1 MNTTWQILI
10 GNLAIVA
17 LVISIWAHIY
27 FRFRLMTDL
36 QTKLA
41 FGAVMGAGTMASM
54 MMSVP
59 LSNGV
64 FIDLRYSL
72 VAISALFGGAP
83 SAILTIPLAVAFR
96 LQMGGAGALDGMI
109 SIACVGAVSLTLRV
123 LQKRRKA
130 RLADTFILGALV
142 SVTLLATMLVLPA
155 QISAMALQLVG
166 VPAVVLNFGAIIV
179 AGALLLQ
186 FEHMALDRDLLTAA
200 LTQTPDFQYVKNR
213 DSVFVVV
220 NRNVAEHHH
229 FTSPEAMVGATDFH
243 IATQRRA
250 EVLFAEEQALM
261 RSGEALI
268 NKIEPL
274 QQGDKE
280 HWFRTSKVPL
290 RDRDGIV
297 IGLAGVTRDITEER
311 SIERELRANRN
322 MLSHAMSGMSDG
334 FAMYDPKGDLVYANP
349 QYAHLF
355 PLSGVVRVAGFNIR
369 DILRKAVETQE
380 RRSFPAE
387 IDEEWIETAAR
398 DLHRDKDE
406 EIDLYDGRW
415 LSLRTRMTADGMA
428 LVVVS
433 DVTAMKQAEHSLR
446 AVADRMKSLAET
458 DGLTGIVNRRA
469 FDEAL
474 ALALARSV
482 RERTPLSLLMID
494 VDRFKAY
501 NDTYGHLAGDECLKA
516 VTDCLR
522 KSARRDT
529 DIVARFGGEEF
540 VVLMPEADEADACR
554 VAEQFRDA
562 LHALNLPHTGS
573 EFGRVTASAGIAVK
587 QSRARATTPAEFMQ
601 HADEALYDAKRNG
614 RDRISIW
621 ESPASARTANG

>member
-27 FRFRLMTDL
+27 FRFRQMTDL
-36 QTKLA
+36 QTKIA

-96 LQMGGAGALDGMI
+96 LHMGGAGALDGMI

-123 LQKRRKA
+123 LQTRRKA
-130 RLADTFILGALV
+130 KLSDTFILGALV
-142 SVTLLATMLVLPA
+142 SITLLATMLILPA
-155 QISAMALQLVG
+155 QVSAMTLQLVG
-166 VPAVVLNFGAIIV
+166 VPVTVMNFGAIVV

-186 FEHMALDRDLLTAA
+186 FEHMAQDRDLLTAA

-229 FTSPEAMVGATDFH
+229 FSSPEAMIGATDFH

-274 QQGDKE
+274 QQGDRE

-290 RDRDGIV
+290 RDRDGVV

-311 SIERELRANRN
+311 NIERELRENRN

-355 PLSGVVRVAGFNIR
+355 PLSGVVRIAGFNIR
-369 DILRKAVETQE
+369 DILRKAIETQE
-380 RRSFPAE
+380 RRNFPAE
-387 IDEEWIETAAR
+387 IDEDWIETAAR

-446 AVADRMKSLAET
+446 AVAERMKSLAET

-474 ALALARSV
+474 TLAIAHSV

-494 VDRFKAY
+494 IDRFKAY

-516 VTDCLR
+516 VSDCLR
-522 KSARRDT
+522 KVARRDI
-529 DIVARFGGEEF
+529 DIVARYGGEEF
-540 VVLMPEADEADACR
+540 VVLMPGSDEAGACR
-554 VAEQFRDA
+554 LAGQFRDA
-562 LHALNLPHTGS
+562 LRALNVPHGGS
-573 EFGRVTASAGIAVK
+573 EFGRVTASVGVAVK
-587 QSRARATTPAEFMQ
+587 QSRGRATAPAELMQ
-601 HADEALYDAKRNG
+601 HADEALYNAKHNG
-614 RDRISIW
+614 RDRVSIW
-621 ESPASARTANG
+621 ESPSSARAANG